1 MLYFLIL
8 PIYLIFLA
16 VTICAVSISRPY
28 MKNLSSYGAGAAI
41 GSIPGFI
48 IANILLWVVTVLLI
62 QFHLPEWMQT
72 VQKICIASLAII
84 GPLPVSVIGIIS
96 GSFVGTCIVYRR
108 IKLHER
114 FFKIDNQSNKIQKK
128 QDR

>member
-16 VTICAVSISRPY
+16 IIICAVSISRPY
-28 MKNLSSYGAGAAI
+28 MKNLSNYGAGAAI

-62 QFHLPEWMQT
+62 QFHLPDWLQT
-72 VQKICIASLAII
+72 VQKVCVAGLAII
-84 GPLPVSVIGIIS
+84 GPLPVSIIGIIT
-96 GSFVGTCIVYRR
+96 GSFAGACIVHRR
-108 IKLHER
+108 IKLYER
-114 FFKIDNQSNKIQKK
+114 FAEIDNQ
-128 QDR
+128 

>member
-1 MLYFLIL
+1 
-8 PIYLIFLA
+8 
-16 VTICAVSISRPY
+16 

-62 QFHLPEWMQT
+62 QFHLPDWIQT
-72 VQKICIASLAII
+72 VQKVCVAGMAII
-84 GPLPVSVIGIIS
+84 GPLPVSFIGIIA
-96 GSFVGTCIVYRR
+96 GSFVGTCMVYRR

-114 FFKIDNQSNKIQKK
+114 FSKIDNQSNRLQKK
-128 QDR
+128 RDG